1 MPTMPGKSAHQAK
14 RYRYEPRVLVQMSMR
29 LAPAARITKVFSVA
43 ICLSALACCAPHAS
57 EISPA
62 AISAARYEGWSCSK
76 LQKEQTF
83 VEESLTR
90 VSADQDRAANQDALM
105 VFLIGVPTSGG
116 GVKGQV
122 ADLKGQL
129 DALHAARREQNCL

>member
-1 MPTMPGKSAHQAK
+1 MPTMPGKTARKTSVM
-14 RYRYEPRVLVQMSMR
+14 VL
-29 LAPAARITKVFSVA
+29 
-43 ICLSALACCAPHAS
+43 CALALVSCAPHAS

-62 AISAARYEGWSCSK
+62 PVSAARYEEWRCGK

-129 DALHAARREQNCL
+129 DALHAARRDQNCL